1 MTQPDTKPRAGQGTV
16 VATVAAIVASMGTLA
31 CCLPAGFLV
40 AAGAAGAGAFFQ
52 RYRPTL
58 LVLSLVFLAVGFV
71 QQRRGASCGIRQ
83 ARWTRALLWFAAV
96 FVLVMLVFQQEIA
109 GFIADGLGSATR

>member
-1 MTQPDTKPRAGQGTV
+1 MTPPDTNPRAGQGI
-16 VATVAAIVASMGTLA
+16 VAAAVAAMVASLGTLA

-40 AAGAAGAGAFFQ
+40 AAGAAGAGAFFE

-58 LVLSLVFLAVGFV
+58 LVLSLVFLAIGFV

-83 ARWTRALLWFAAV
+83 GRWTRTLLWFAAV

-109 GFIADGLGSATR
+109 GFIADRLGPGTR